1 MLFPDEIAES
11 SWSFFKAM
19 LESMLYIEENCV
31 VEVEATL
38 PELIVELKEQYP
50 DQVRVYFV
58 RYTDISIEEKVWNI
72 KKCGGGKT
80 DWLIDKSDEYIRDH
94 VNNMIA
100 HSKKIQYSCQENNIK
115 YFDTSKSFL
124 KTIEKTMQY
133 LLM

>member
-1 MLFPDEIAES
+1 
-11 SWSFFKAM
+11 M